1 MKKFLIT
8 MMLLVAVS
16 ALAAD
21 PQPTQ
26 NSKSNAAGTNEPVE
40 VRGVPNISVNQA
52 EIKKYGALEKS
63 GDNEIGNHPASNPLM
78 PEINRIQD
86 QAMVRLNDLNS
97 QLQNQSNEARSLE
110 LIREMESVKQE
121 AELDIMRLQA
131 RAALARGDQET
142 AVLINN
148 AIEEMTTPRPPRQ
161 ANERSAPA
169 SARN

>member
-52 EIKKYGALEKS
+52 EIKKYGAEEKS
-63 GDNEIGNHPASNPLM
+63 GGNDIGIHPASNPLM

-86 QAMVRLNDLNS
+86 QATARLVDLNS
-97 QLQNQSNEARSLE
+97 QLQNQSNDARSLE

-142 AVLINN
+142 ATQINN

-161 ANERSAPA
+161 AIERPAPA
-169 SARN
+169 GARN